1 MVAPASAETPAGV
14 DLRKLAARLAWTFL
28 FTVGLVLCCSAIAS
42 AAEKPSDGQSGQQQE
57 EHADSSPGLLGG
69 LTKGLT
75 GTLDSTVRSLP
86 VVNQIVRTPEP
97 ETPAPKPSHSS
108 SSGGHSSG
116 GLIELPIHGHQSPS
130 HVDASPSASG
140 SYVSVPEK
148 PSKSE
153 PAPAKQEQQTA
164 AKPSKP
170 VEHTTQ
176 RHTEPTHPV
185 AASVASNQQMSS
197 AKPDIKPDTSKT
209 TEQRHK
215 QRLPEPVPADQ
226 GGPTATQGHSSGSG
240 GGDRGG
246 NGGMFAIPAP
256 ADQLTVPSA
265 RLADAA
271 YTVRHPRTA
280 PSRPSVSPD

>member
-1 MVAPASAETPAGV
+1 MVAPASAETPPGV

-28 FTVGLVLCCSAIAS
+28 FTVGLVLCCSALAS
-42 AAEKPSDGQSGQQQE
+42 AAEKPADGQGSRQQE
-57 EHADSSPGLLGG
+57 EPAEHSPGLLGG

-75 GTLDSTVRSLP
+75 GTLGSTVRSLP
-86 VVNQIVRTPEP
+86 VVNQIVQEP
-97 ETPAPKPSHSS
+97 KPDTSAPKPSHSS
-108 SSGGHSSG
+108 GSGGHSGG

-130 HVDASPSASG
+130 HVDGSPSAGG

-153 PAPAKQEQQTA
+153 PAPAKQEQQTP
-164 AKPSKP
+164 AKPRKP
-170 VEHTTQ
+170 VERSTQ
-176 RHTEPTHPV
+176 RHIEPTHPV
-185 AASVASNQQMSS
+185 SAPLVSSQQMSS
-197 AKPDIKPDTSKT
+197 AKPHADAGTSKA
-209 TEQRHK
+209 TEQRHN
-215 QRLPEPVPADQ
+215 QQLPEPVPADQ
-226 GGPTATQGHSSGSG
+226 GGPTATQGHSGAG

-271 YTVRHPRTA
+271 HAVRHPRTA